1 MAASKLVRDTNII
14 HRFSDVAG
22 EPCTMLTP
30 IKGFSNYPLVS
41 LEEAVE
47 PLISIVHDVKTRA
60 SIAKDGSKNPSD
72 DLSSDES
79 ASIALYTMEWEPYTS
94 SLYYILNSTLRTDD
108 REQLKPWFLY
118 LKLILTALFHLSSIR
133 STIYRSLKL
142 NTQIE
147 YERYQ
152 EGTNVIWWGFSSCTT
167 NKNIS
172 QKVHFLTPSG
182 TRTLFIIECFNGKD
196 IGSHSYNKNDQEVL
210 LPPATQF
217 QVVRCDRRQDDLH
230 KIYMKEVE
238 PQSVLL
244 ESVFSPPLNQA
255 LQKTAAST
263 DSPSKRRELIQ
274 QFFQQSF
281 DEIFKD

>member
-1 MAASKLVRDTNII
+1 MATSKLIRDTNIV

-47 PLISIVHDVKTRA
+47 PIILIVHDVKTKA
-60 SIAKDGSKNPSD
+60 FIAKEGSKNPSD

-94 SLYYILNSTLRTDD
+94 SLYYILNSTMRSED
-108 REQLKPWFLY
+108 REKLKPWFLY
-118 LKLILTALFHLSSIR
+118 LKLILTALSHLPSIHLS
-133 STIYRSLKL
+133 IYRSLKL
-142 NTQIE
+142 DIQIE
-147 YERYQ
+147 YEKYQ
-152 EGTNVIWWGFSSCTT
+152 EGKDVVWWGFSSCTT

-172 QKVHFLTPSG
+172 QKQHFLTPSG

-210 LPPATQF
+210 LLPATQF
-217 QVVRCDRRQDDLH
+217 RVVCCDRRRDDLH
-230 KIYMKEVE
+230 KIYLKEVE

-244 ESVFSPPLNQA
+244 EPVFSTSINQTSPKSPVSTN
-255 LQKTAAST
+255 LSSTKRESVQKFF
-263 DSPSKRRELIQ
+263 R
-274 QFFQQSF
+274 QFS
-281 DEIFKD
+281 D